1 MTKHLDVAQCLQII
15 DGTNTALKS
24 YMDHFDLME
33 AAISRVLELEGSLK
47 GKGGEALLRNYQ
59 ELQLPAIRAGRAL
72 ISSMMDKGEKLQS
85 LILAFEPSEN
95 GMVSEDF
102 YANQIPRG
110 YDRFE
115 NFMEQNKSEIDSIA
129 ASVSH
134 IIDLG
139 KLDINPVQDRVD
151 DARKHAKDTVEGLYE
166 LDHEGMTLM
175 RELQREMNELK
186 AILKQ
191 VIEWTTNGGPLLNGV
206 NIQDVRSYFQDMT
219 LHTKAS
225 EIDLETLDAHA
236 LRDILQDG
244 ALIKPIV
251 QKFAA
256 GEALTYTER
265 ELLYFFLQHI
275 FLGAEKRKE
284 IESIAEKISED
295 RIDELVYRLNHTVLT
310 SETTL
315 DDEIALIQAYL
326 FSGNHQTEM
335 QLSLEEEVPL
345 KKLRAYSALL
355 DNYKIAFGESK
366 RLHGTTN
373 VWARVEWISYKY
385 TPYNGDFQ
393 TYTLQTAIQMTPIVN
408 EYSPQTRKEFLA
420 QETHQLDGWADV
432 SKVTY
437 FAGRDIASQL
447 RKIEEEKLQEKYNN
461 YTFDFLKKEVINVQS
476 PIKSTSA
483 LGKVVGIADLGR
495 KYHKGKE
502 DLERRLS
509 KSQIEGVSDRLIAE
523 FLVVERP
530 KRYNN
535 NRFEA
540 EVFPTVDTYN
550 LVNRWKKVYSIN
562 PNIPYPEQAI
572 IQQDWYEIS
581 EYLSTHGEEIKNI
594 HTDLYNYITGGS
606 KRDFQTVEDIAN
618 GHE

>member
-1 MTKHLDVAQCLQII
+1 
-15 DGTNTALKS
+15 
-24 YMDHFDLME
+24 
-33 AAISRVLELEGSLK
+33 
-47 GKGGEALLRNYQ
+47 
-59 ELQLPAIRAGRAL
+59 
-72 ISSMMDKGEKLQS
+72 
-85 LILAFEPSEN
+85 PSEN
-95 GMVSEDF
+95 GMVSED
-102 YANQIPRG
+102 YYDRLVPRG

-284 IESIAEKISED
+284 IESIAEMISED

-335 QLSLEEEVPL
+335 QLSLEEEIPL

-366 RLHGTTN
+366 RLHGTSN
-373 VWARVEWISYKY
+373 VWARVEWISYIHNSEPK
-385 TPYNGDFQ
+385 PE

-408 EYSPQTRKEFLA
+408 EYSPQTREEFLA
-420 QETHQLDGWADV
+420 RKAHQLDGWADV

-437 FAGRDIASQL
+437 FAGRNIASQL
-447 RKIEEEKLQEKYNN
+447 GKIEEEKLQDKYNN
-461 YTFDFLKKEVINVQS
+461 YTFDFFKKEVVNVQS

-483 LGKVVGIADLGR
+483 LGKVIGIVDLGR

-509 KSQIEGVSDRLIAE
+509 KSQIEGISDRLNAE

-530 KRYNN
+530 KRYNIN
-535 NRFEA
+535 HFEA

-550 LVNRWKKVYSIN
+550 LVNRWKEVYSIN
-562 PNIPYPEQAI
+562 PNIPFPEQAMT
-572 IQQDWYEIS
+572 QQDWYEIS
-581 EYLSTHGEEIKNI
+581 EFYSKKFDEDS
-594 HTDLYNYITGGS
+594 DLYNYIRRGS
-606 KRDFQTVEDIAN
+606 KRDSQTVKEIAN
-618 GHE
+618 GN